1 MRRPLRLFGTLFI
14 AAGLLSLARAALVW
28 QWHDPFTYLS
38 NRYEQRKLEA
48 SYEAEARR
56 FASTL
61 TAPAP
66 ASDTIEAESPEA
78 VRASWRRRR
87 GATAPGC
94 GGRLPSGGSRSPAS
108 ASSRWS

>member
-1 MRRPLRLFGTLFI
+1 MGRARL
-14 AAGLLSLARAALVW
+14 AVA
-28 QWHDPFTYLS
+28 DPFTYLS

-61 TAPAP
+61 TAAAP

-78 VRASWRRRR
+78 VRAKLAQEARRYRTGLRRAAFPSPWRRRW
-87 GATAPGC
+87 
-94 GGRLPSGGSRSPAS
+94 RS
-108 ASSRWS
+108 